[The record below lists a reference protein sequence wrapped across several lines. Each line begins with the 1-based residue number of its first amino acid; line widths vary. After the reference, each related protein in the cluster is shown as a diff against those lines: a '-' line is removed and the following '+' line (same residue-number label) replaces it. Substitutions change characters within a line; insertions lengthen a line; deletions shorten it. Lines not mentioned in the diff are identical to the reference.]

1 MNLANPE
8 TTLAFTADEI
18 AFPRADGRQ
27 DDLGLV
33 AKAVVQRA
41 RGRLEAWNDAGAS
54 GAGIVDAFTGVM
66 DRTVRFLCGDA
77 ELAMEFDRV
86 VETDIVR
93 RNPDRFLKD
102 AVAQNAERH
111 RHYGSSVYLLE
122 PHVKEGEGGLRD
134 LHSALWMARV
144 KFKVRSLRE

>member
-41 RGRLEAWNDAGAS
+41 R
-54 GAGIVDAFTGVM
+54 
-66 DRTVRFLCGDA
+66 VRAARRARFQGQD
-77 ELAMEFDRV
+77 LAARRPLP
-86 VETDIVR
+86 VR
-93 RNPDRFLKD
+93 RRRARDGVRPGRRDRYR
-102 AVAQNAERH
+102 AAQPRPLLERRGGAER
-111 RHYGSSVYLLE
+111 RA
-122 PHVKEGEGGLRD
+122 PPALR
-134 LHSALWMARV
+134 
-144 KFKVRSLRE
+144 

>member
-41 RGRLEAWNDAGAS
+41 RGRLEAWNDAKNSWRTLIKRFPESRFRGEANMQLAS
-54 GAGIVDAFTGVM
+54 
-66 DRTVRFLCGDA
+66 L
-77 ELAMEFDRV
+77 
-86 VETDIVR
+86 
-93 RNPDRFLKD
+93 
-102 AVAQNAERH
+102 Q
-111 RHYGSSVYLLE
+111 LL
-122 PHVKEGEGGLRD
+122 H
-134 LHSALWMARV
+134 
-144 KFKVRSLRE
+144 

>member
-54 GAGIVDAFTGVM
+54 GADIVDAFTEVM
-66 DRTVRFLCGDA
+66 DRTVRFLHA
-77 ELAMEFDRV
+77 AAVFDF
-86 VETDIVR
+86 TR
-93 RNPDRFLKD
+93 RN
-102 AVAQNAERH
+102 
-111 RHYGSSVYLLE
+111 
-122 PHVKEGEGGLRD
+122 
-134 LHSALWMARV
+134 ARV
-144 KFKVRSLRE
+144 TCVRPGNASSISR